1 MVLMKSSHFK
11 FMIVLL
17 FMLTLLIFAT
27 GCSSKASEAG
37 EGEKEPIVVQLAING
52 GTNLFTVI
60 KEKGWLEESF
70 KAHHAT
76 VKWSEFQSGPPLLE
90 SLAAD
95 RVDISLLGDGAALQ
109 GQSAGLPFVNIGLIS
124 NGARLNAILVPANSP
139 VQRVEDLKGRR
150 IALAKGTTSHVYLL
164 KVLAK
169 YGLSEQ
175 DLEIV
180 NLQFT
185 DALPAFTTG
194 KVDAWVAID
203 PFTTQL
209 TRQKT
214 AAIVAGPEQGILAPV
229 ALIARTGFAKEH
241 PELVTEFLRVYKE
254 AIVWQNEHLDEMAQ
268 MFADEK
274 KIPVEILKE
283 VFSNQ
288 NAELTPITRDAI
300 ATQQASVEI
309 LEASGFLKQPIQYEK
324 YVDNSYIERL
334 GP

>member
-1 MVLMKSSHFK
+1 MALMKSSCFK
-11 FMIVLL
+11 FMLVLL
-17 FMLTLLIFAT
+17 LLIMLLMNTTA
-27 GCSSKASEAG
+27 CSNHTPEEG
-37 EGEKEPIVVQLAING
+37 EGGKEPIVVQLAING

-60 KEKGWLEESF
+60 KEKGWLAESF
-70 KAHHAT
+70 KAHNAT
-76 VKWSEFQSGPPLLE
+76 VEWSEFQSGPPLLE
-90 SLAAD
+90 SLAAN

-109 GQSAGLPFVNIGLIS
+109 GQSAGLPFVNVGLIS
-124 NGARLNAILVPANSP
+124 NGARLNSILVPANSA
-139 VQRVEDLKGRR
+139 VRRVEDLKGKR

-169 YGLSEQ
+169 YGLTEQ

-214 AAIVAGPEQGILAPV
+214 AVIVAGPEQGILAPV
-229 ALIARTGFAKEH
+229 ALIARTDFAKEH

-254 AIVWQNEHLDEMAQ
+254 AIVWQNEHPDEVAQ
-268 MFADEK
+268 MFSDQK
-274 KIPVEILKE
+274 KIPVDILKE

-288 NAELTPITRDAI
+288 SAELTPITQDAI
-300 ATQQASVEI
+300 ATQQASAEI
-309 LEASGFLKQPIQYEK
+309 LEASGFLKKPIQYEK
-324 YVDNSYIERL
+324 YVDNSYIEKL
-334 GP
+334 GL